1 MYSKKIFNSSKT
13 NSWTSLKESMPIAVA
28 YPAGAVL
35 GSEFWVMGG
44 SDDSGQKTTY
54 IQVHSYCE
62 LKLF

>member
-1 MYSKKIFNSSKT
+1 
-13 NSWTSLKESMPIAVA
+13 MPIAVA

-54 IQVHSYCE
+54 IQVNSYCE
-62 LKLF
+62 LKWF